1 MNGAIKQL
9 DNRIEIVTPE
19 NIEFTYRVAGPFRRL
34 GAYLLDNLL
43 CWVFILVAALL
54 TLLVFG
60 VLQSPGTAVL
70 VGLLAHFFTTWFYGG
85 VLESLWNGQTLGK
98 RMFGLRVLSDD
109 GQPINGIQ
117 AIGRNFLRHADTL
130 PWAYWTVEEAAVP
143 LSTLQLGLLFMFV
156 YGRYQRLGDW
166 AAGTMVVIDEP
177 QQLYGVARVTEPA
190 ALQLAAQLPANLVVT
205 RSLGRALSAY
215 VQRRLKVPVARR
227 FEMASHLGEALCQRY
242 GLPPNTNYDLL
253 LCAVYHRAFI
263 ASATEVMEE
272 VVAVE
277 EKRASDELVDKLKW
291 RNRAGA
297 NVSQ

>member
-1 MNGAIKQL
+1 MNGAVKQL

-19 NIEFTYRVAGPFRRL
+19 NIEFTYRAAGPFRRL

-43 CWVFILVAALL
+43 CWVFIAVISLL
-54 TLLVFG
+54 CFLVFG
-60 VLQSPGTAVL
+60 VLQSLGTVAM
-70 VGLLAHFFTTWFYGG
+70 VGLVAHFFTTWFYGG
-85 VLESLWNGQTLGK
+85 VFESLWNGQTLGK
-98 RMFGLRVLSDD
+98 RIFGLRVLSED

-130 PWAYWTVEEAAVP
+130 PWAYWTIDEAALP

-166 AAGTMVVIDEP
+166 AAGTMVVLEEP
-177 QQLYGVARVTEPA
+177 QLLYGVARVTEPA
-190 ALQLAAQLPANLVVT
+190 ALQLATQLPVNIVVS

-227 FEMASHLGEALCQRY
+227 FEMASHLGEALRERY
-242 GLPPNTNYDLL
+242 RLPPGVNYDVL

-263 ASATEVMEE
+263 ASPTEVLEE
-272 VVAVE
+272 AV
-277 EKRASDELVDKLKW
+277 
-291 RNRAGA
+291 RAGGGDR
-297 NVSQ
+297 S

>member
-43 CWVFILVAALL
+43 CWVFIIVICII
-54 TLLVFG
+54 TFLVFG
-60 VLQSPGTAVL
+60 VLQSFGTVAL
-70 VGLLAHFFTTWFYGG
+70 VGLVAHFFTTWFYGG
-85 VLESLWNGQTLGK
+85 VFESLWNGQTLGK
-98 RMFGLRVLSDD
+98 RMFGLRVLSED

-130 PWAYWTVEEAAVP
+130 PWAYWTFEESPIP

-156 YGRYQRLGDW
+156 YGNYQRLGDW
-166 AAGTMVVIDEP
+166 AAGTMVVLDEP

-190 ALQLAAQLPANLVVT
+190 VLQLATQLPVNLVVN

-215 VQRRLKVPVARR
+215 VQRRLRVPVARR
-227 FEMASHLGEALCQRY
+227 FEMASHLGEALRERY
-242 GLPPNTNYDLL
+242 NLPANTNYDLL

-263 ASATEVMEE
+263 ASATEVLDEARPME
-272 VVAVE
+272 VA
-277 EKRASDELVDKLKW
+277 RT
-291 RNRAGA
+291 
-297 NVSQ
+297 

>member
-43 CWVFILVAALL
+43 CWVFIIVIYII

-60 VLQSPGTAVL
+60 VLQSLGTVSLLAAV
-70 VGLLAHFFTTWFYGG
+70 AHFFTTWFYGG
-85 VLESLWNGQTLGK
+85 VFESLWNGQTLGK

-130 PWAYWTVEEAAVP
+130 PWAYWTIEESLIP

-156 YGRYQRLGDW
+156 YGNYQRLGDW
-166 AAGTMVVIDEP
+166 AAGTMVVLDEP

-190 ALQLAAQLPANLVVT
+190 ALQLATQLPVNLVVN

-215 VQRRLKVPVARR
+215 VQRRLRVPVARR
-227 FEMASHLGEALCQRY
+227 FEMASHLGEALRERY
-242 GLPPNTNYDLL
+242 NLPANTNYDLL

-263 ASATEVMEE
+263 ASATEVLDD
-272 VVAVE
+272 VVGERSKGVKE
-277 EKRASDELVDKLKW
+277 
-291 RNRAGA
+291 
-297 NVSQ
+297 

>member
-43 CWVFILVAALL
+43 CWVFIIVICII

-60 VLQSPGTAVL
+60 VLQSFGTVAL
-70 VGLLAHFFTTWFYGG
+70 VGLVAHFFTTWFYGG
-85 VLESLWNGQTLGK
+85 VFESLWNGQTLGK
-98 RMFGLRVLSDD
+98 RMFGLRVLSED

-130 PWAYWTVEEAAVP
+130 PWAYWTIEESPIP

-156 YGRYQRLGDW
+156 YGNYQRLGDW
-166 AAGTMVVIDEP
+166 AAGTMVVLDEP

-190 ALQLAAQLPANLVVT
+190 ALQLATQLPVNLVVN

-215 VQRRLKVPVARR
+215 VQRRLRVPVARR
-227 FEMASHLGEALCQRY
+227 FEMASHLGEALRERY
-242 GLPPNTNYDLL
+242 NLPTTTNYDLL

-263 ASATEVMEE
+263 ASATEVLDEARPME
-272 VVAVE
+272 VA
-277 EKRASDELVDKLKW
+277 RS
-291 RNRAGA
+291 
-297 NVSQ
+297 